1 MQYIYGL
8 QSTINMASKFTKQIV
23 LGTAAL
29 LCTLCAAAQPRLP
42 QGYFWKKLP
51 NGLEVVVIENAKV
64 PLATVEIAVK
74 NGAYTE
80 GPEYSGLSHLF
91 EHMFFKANKDYPDQ
105 EKFLK
110 RTKELG
116 DIWNGT
122 TGNERVNYYFT
133 ANRDSL
139 NGVLRLMNAAI
150 RFPIYREEDMAKERP
165 VVDGEFQRNESSP
178 FFQLY
183 FDVNKLMWGD
193 LITRKMPIGIHEVIN
208 TATPAKMMTIK
219 DRYYYP
225 NNSLLII
232 CGDVKHED
240 AFKQAEG
247 VFGNWAS
254 SDFNPFEK
262 YPIPAFTPI
271 PKSQA
276 FVKESTIAQTP
287 YMMLAWQ
294 GPAFMTDSAGTVAAD
309 VFSTVVGL
317 NSSKLQQALVDKGL
331 ASSVGLNYST
341 SHYTGGIS
349 LFVVPNPN
357 KLKECYEVLQT
368 QVSQWSNPD
377 YYTDEQL
384 NDAKAILLRNHSRE
398 TEKPSSLPSQLSY
411 QWCST
416 SLNYFTDLTDNYQK
430 VSRADIA
437 KYIST
442 YITGKPSI
450 AGLIINP
457 EMSKQSDAK
466 TFFVVAK

>member
-1 MQYIYGL
+1 
-8 QSTINMASKFTKQIV
+8 
-23 LGTAAL
+23 
-29 LCTLCAAAQPRLP
+29 
-42 QGYFWKKLP
+42 
-51 NGLEVVVIENAKV
+51 
-64 PLATVEIAVK
+64 
-74 NGAYTE
+74 
-80 GPEYSGLSHLF
+80 
-91 EHMFFKANKDYPDQ
+91 
-105 EKFLK
+105 
-110 RTKELG
+110 
-116 DIWNGT
+116 
-122 TGNERVNYYFT
+122 
-133 ANRDSL
+133 
-139 NGVLRLMNAAI
+139 
-150 RFPIYREEDMAKERP
+150 
-165 VVDGEFQRNESSP
+165 
-178 FFQLY
+178 
-183 FDVNKLMWGD
+183 
-193 LITRKMPIGIHEVIN
+193 
-208 TATPAKMMTIK
+208 
-219 DRYYYP
+219 
-225 NNSLLII
+225 
-232 CGDVKHED
+232 
-240 AFKQAEG
+240 
-247 VFGNWAS
+247 
-254 SDFNPFEK
+254 
-262 YPIPAFTPI
+262 
-271 PKSQA
+271 
-276 FVKESTIAQTP
+276 
-287 YMMLAWQ
+287 
-294 GPAFMTDSAGTVAAD
+294 
-309 VFSTVVGL
+309 VGL